1 MSITAHCTVY
11 IISIYIYISM
21 LFHARLA
28 LHDFA
33 RWGNYSQQH
42 LMQQRC
48 NSRYNVRM
56 RLRPDKPLAQTE
68 AQLPYFGQFSKACS
82 EQREIGTTNIRR

>member
-1 MSITAHCTVY
+1 MSITAHCTVCIY
-11 IISIYIYISM
+11 IISM
-21 LFHARLA
+21 VFHARLA

-56 RLRPDKPLAQTE
+56 RLRPNKPLAQTE
-68 AQLPYFGQFSKACS
+68 AQLSYFPQIN
-82 EQREIGTTNIRR
+82 QNNIKS